1 MIRFALLSL
10 LACVAAAASASSRP
24 STRPALKLSMTVDE
38 ADAALGCRG
47 RPVGQNQQ
55 GTVFEWP
62 ATPSRPVAVQATVQE
77 GTIVGL
83 GGV

>member
-1 MIRFALLSL
+1 
-10 LACVAAAASASSRP
+10 
-24 STRPALKLSMTVDE
+24 MTVDE